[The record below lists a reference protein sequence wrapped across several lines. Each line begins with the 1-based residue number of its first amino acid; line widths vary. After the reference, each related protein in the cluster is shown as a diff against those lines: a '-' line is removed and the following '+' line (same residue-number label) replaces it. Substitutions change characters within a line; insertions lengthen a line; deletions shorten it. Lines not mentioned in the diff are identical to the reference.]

1 MKDVL
6 FSVMYLGCTIF
17 LPSRILIVLIM
28 GKLKNRDHKIL
39 HMNPSALS
47 FSIFTRDEIK
57 KLSQVKITTP
67 LSFNA
72 LGHPLKGGLYD
83 PALGKYISKNGDKEV
98 LCNMGPIDT

>member
-1 MKDVL
+1 MYFYSSRYERCLIFSDVHR
-6 FSVMYLGCTIF
+6 MHF

-28 GKLKNRDHKIL
+28 GKLRDRGHKIL
-39 HMNPSALS
+39 HLNPSALS
-47 FSIFTRDEIK
+47 FSIFTRDEIR

-83 PALGKYISKNGDKEV
+83 PALGMYISQNGDRIT
-98 LCNMGPIDT
+98 L